1 MAAQYDVDLEK
12 CVLLKCLCGSAFAA
26 GQAPVRSL
34 ALTSVILGHTDKSSL
49 IHLSNL

>member
-1 MAAQYDVDLEK
+1 MCAIEVFV
-12 CVLLKCLCGSAFAA
+12 CVCVCVESGSAFAA

-34 ALTSVILGHTDKSSL
+34 ALKISVILGHTDKSSL